1 MKNRLYR
8 AAVLVTAMLLPG
20 LTVQPA
26 RAAKNETV
34 GTVNF
39 TGVMMGRGTC
49 TLENPQVTVN
59 FGEINVDRQGPAPV
73 ELGLPKPVVFRLTK
87 CASYV
92 QKVNMTVSFAVALG
106 AETGDLIHNDGDAGE
121 GVYVVGAL
129 TCPAEA
135 PAQGVNCTTGS
146 RFSNGETVSGTVTNG
161 GVSFPLT
168 VSLRTFNLFDPSS
181 PIMPDA
187 GSIDMTVNFTFEEA

>member
-59 FGEINVDRQGPAPV
+59 FGEINVDRQGPAPAV
-73 ELGLPKPVVFRLTK
+73 LGLPKPVVFRLTK

-92 QKVNMTVSFAVALG
+92 QKVNMTVSFAVAPG
-106 AETGDLIHNDGDAGE
+106 VETGDLINNDGDSF
-121 GVYVVGAL
+121 YVVGAL

-146 RFSNGETVSGTVTNG
+146 RFRNGETVSETVTNG
-161 GVSFPLT
+161 GVSFPLA
-168 VSLRTFNLFDPSS
+168 VSLRTFNMFDPSS

>member
-39 TGVMMGRGTC
+39 TGAMLGEPTC
-49 TLENPQVTVN
+49 TLENPQVTVD
-59 FGEINVDRQGPAPV
+59 FGTINVDRKGAVPANP
-73 ELGLPKPVVFRLTK
+73 LGSPRTVTFRLTK
-87 CASYV
+87 CVSYI
-92 QKVNMTVSFAVALG
+92 QKVNMTVNFDAAPAWGGV
-106 AETGDLIHNDGDAGE
+106 TDLIGNQGTAGKVA
-121 GVYVVGAL
+121 GVL

-135 PAQGVNCTTGS
+135 PAQGVNCTAGN
-146 RFSNGETVSGTVTNG
+146 RFSTGETVSRTVTNG

-168 VSLRTFNLFDPSS
+168 VSLVTFEPLHPST
-181 PIMPDA
+181 PHMPEA
-187 GSIDMTVNFTFEEA
+187 GNINMTVNFTFEEA

>member
-8 AAVLVTAMLLPG
+8 AAVLVTAMLL
-20 LTVQPA
+20 TVQPA
-26 RAAKNETV
+26 RAAKNETA

-59 FGEINVDRQGPAPV
+59 FGTINVDRQGPVPAV
-73 ELGLPKPVVFRLTK
+73 LGSPQPVVFRLTK

-106 AETGDLIHNDGDAGE
+106 AETTGDLIHNDGDAGE
-121 GVYVVGAL
+121 GLYVVGAL

-161 GVSFPLT
+161 GVSFPLA
-168 VSLRTFNLFDPSS
+168 VSLRTFNMFDPSS

>member
-39 TGVMMGRGTC
+39 TGAMLGESTC
-49 TLENPQVTVN
+49 TLENPQVTVD
-59 FGEINVDRQGPAPV
+59 FGTINVDRKGAVPANP
-73 ELGLPKPVVFRLTK
+73 LGSPRTVTFRLTK
-87 CASYV
+87 CASYI
-92 QKVNMTVSFAVALG
+92 QKVNMTVNFDAAPAWEV
-106 AETGDLIHNDGDAGE
+106 TDLIGNQGTAGRVA
-121 GVYVVGAL
+121 GVL

-135 PAQGVNCTTGS
+135 PAQGVNCTAGN
-146 RFSNGETVSGTVTNG
+146 RFSTGETVSGTVTNG

-168 VSLRTFNLFDPSS
+168 VSLVTFDSFHPSA
-181 PIMPDA
+181 PHMPGA
-187 GSIDMTVNFTFEEA
+187 GSINMTVNFTFEEA